1 MNNDNVTQIT
11 SSSMHMY
18 LHLHLHIC
26 TIDIYLLFALSIHT
40 HTTAAFLVIPLSQ
53 ALEALLA
60 AGAILELALTALRQH
75 ALGDYG
81 GADHFIARVHHAIE
95 TDKSEY

>member
-18 LHLHLHIC
+18 LHLHLHIS
-26 TIDIYLLFALSIHT
+26 TIVIYLLFALSIHT